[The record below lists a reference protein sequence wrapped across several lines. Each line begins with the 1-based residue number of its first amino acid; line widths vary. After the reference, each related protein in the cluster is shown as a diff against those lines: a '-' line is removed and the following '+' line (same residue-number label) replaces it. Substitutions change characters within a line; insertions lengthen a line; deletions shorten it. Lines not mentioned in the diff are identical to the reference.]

1 MKDYKYVYLI
11 GVGGIGMSALAR
23 WFNAQSVQVFGY
35 DKTSTSLT
43 DQLVQEG
50 IRIHFDDQV
59 EAIPEAIRDHKDQT
73 LVIYTPA
80 IAAQNQV
87 LSHLR
92 GNHYAVFKR
101 AEVLAMLTKHHRT
114 IAVAGT
120 HGKTTTTTLLS
131 HLIYSAGK
139 NMVGF
144 LGGIARGY
152 ASNLIMNGTPQE
164 DTIMVLEAD
173 EFDRSF
179 LHTQPHLAIVTT
191 ADPDHLDIYETKQSF
206 EDAFKDF
213 IALVPPGGK
222 AIVHQKV
229 AQQLQLAKDTPHL
242 VRYAIDNAPVSAA
255 NINIKEGD
263 FCFDYVSDEVTIK
276 QLQLALPGHYNVE
289 NALAAITVCLNLG
302 IAPEDIRKGLA
313 SFQGIERRFDYV
325 IRTEDLVFIDD
336 FAHHPVEIDALLKA
350 IRTLYPT
357 KKLTAIFRPH
367 LYSRTR
373 DFERGFAQSLDQA
386 DQVLLLDIYPA
397 RETPI
402 EGVTSACIFEH
413 MALGQKMMCTQ
424 ETLLDTLAQQSA
436 LEVVALIGAGGVAQ
450 LIPSIKDFLLKYQRK

>member
-1 MKDYKYVYLI
+1 MKDYQYVYLI

-23 WFNAQSVQVFGY
+23 WFNAQAIQVFGY
-35 DKTSTSLT
+35 DQTATSLT
-43 DQLVQEG
+43 DQLIQEG
-50 IRIHFDDQV
+50 IQVHFDDQV
-59 EAIPEAIRDHKDQT
+59 AAIPEIIRDRKDQT

-80 IAAQNQV
+80 IPNQNRV

-92 GNHYAVFKR
+92 ANHYQAFKR

-131 HLIYSAGK
+131 HLLYSAGK

-152 ASNLIMNGTPQE
+152 ASNLIMNGTPQK
-164 DTIMVLEAD
+164 DTMMVLEAD

-191 ADPDHLDIYETKQSF
+191 ADPDHLDIYATQQSF

-213 IALVPPGGK
+213 IALVPPTGK

-229 AQQLQLAKDTPHL
+229 AQQLQLAKETPQI

-255 NINIKEGD
+255 NIEIKEGN
-263 FCFDYVSDEVTIK
+263 FCFDYVSDEVTIQ
-276 QLQLALPGHYNVE
+276 QLSLALPGHYNVE

-302 IAPEDIRKGLA
+302 IAPEEIRKGLA

-325 IRTEDLVFIDD
+325 IRTENLVFIDD

-397 RETPI
+397 REAPI
-402 EGVTSACIFEH
+402 AGITSACIFEH
-413 MALGQKMMCTQ
+413 MVLKQKMMCTQ
-424 ETLLDTLAQQSA
+424 ENLLDALAQQGP
-436 LEVVALIGAGGVAQ
+436 LEVVALIGAGGVAH
-450 LIPSIKDFLLKYQRK
+450 LIPSLEEFLLQRHQA